1 MSILQNAIDSIQIGV
16 EDFQSTDDRRSASAV
31 RNIAAGMLL
40 LFKEKLCE
48 LSPAYDKELL
58 IKRDLEPE
66 SDAVGNIVF
75 RGKGKKTVDVFQ
87 IKERLT
93 SLKVNVDWKR
103 LEEIT
108 SLRNDLEHYF
118 AKKSPDAVREVVAK
132 SFLIIRDFTVD
143 ALGKDP
149 QELLG
154 EECWSVFLSTSE
166 VYLAEERACSASI
179 GSIDWKYKSVDDA
192 LSFLRCPACNSA
204 LVEAPSSTDVY
215 PDIHLR
221 CKSCAHEFGF
231 SDVLEECID
240 ELLSGEAHRSIKDGG
255 DSPYG
260 TCPSCGQDTY
270 IYEEKCCVA
279 CGSGLGYSNCSAC
292 EVTLTLEDQD
302 NDGMCSYCN
311 YKFQKLMRE

>member
-16 EDFQSTDDRRSASAV
+16 EDFQSTDDRRSASAI

-40 LFKEKLCE
+40 LFKERLCE

-58 IKRDLEPE
+58 IKKDLEPE
-66 SDAVGNIVF
+66 SDAAGNIVF

-143 ALGKDP
+143 ALGEDP
-149 QELLG
+149 QALLG
-154 EECWSVFLSTSE
+154 DECWRVFLATSD
-166 VYLAEERACSASI
+166 VYLAEERACIASI

-192 LSFLRCPACNSA
+192 LAYLRCPACNSA
-204 LVEAPSSTDVY
+204 LVEAPSSADVY
-215 PDIHLR
+215 PGIQLR
-221 CKSCAHEFGF
+221 CKSCAHEFMF
-231 SDVLEECID
+231 SDVVEECID
-240 ELLSGEAHRSIKDGG
+240 ELLSGEAYLSIKDGG

-260 TCPSCGQDTY
+260 TCPSCAQNTF
-270 IYEEKCCVA
+270 IYEEECCVA
-279 CGSGLGYSNCSAC
+279 CGSGLEYSNCSAC
-292 EVTLTLEDQD
+292 EVSLTLEDQD

>member
-48 LSPAYDKELL
+48 LSPDYDKELL
-58 IKRDLEPE
+58 IKKDLEPE
-66 SDAVGNIVF
+66 SDADGNIVF

-143 ALGKDP
+143 GLGEDP
-149 QELLG
+149 QALLG
-154 EECWSVFLSTSE
+154 DECWSVFLSTSE
-166 VYLAEERACSASI
+166 VYLAEEKACKESI
-179 GSIDWKYKSVDDA
+179 EKIDWKYKSVDDA
-192 LSFLRCPACNSA
+192 LSFLRCPGCNSA

-231 SDVLEECID
+231 SDVIEVCID

-260 TCPSCGQDTY
+260 TCPNCDQDTY
-270 IYEEKCCVA
+270 IYEEECCVA
-279 CGSGLGYSNCSAC
+279 CGSGLDYSNCSAC
-292 EVTLTLEDQD
+292 EDTLTLEDQD